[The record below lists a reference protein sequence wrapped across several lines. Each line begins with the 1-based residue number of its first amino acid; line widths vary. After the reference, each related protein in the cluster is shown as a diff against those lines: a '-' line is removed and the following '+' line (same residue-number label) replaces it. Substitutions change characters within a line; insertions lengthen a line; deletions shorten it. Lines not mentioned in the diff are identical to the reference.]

1 MWVVKFCV
9 TSIKPLSASGGQGKN
24 KNKMSRIGKNPVTIT
39 DGVNINVSPENVVTV
54 KGPKGELK
62 QSVDR
67 DIKVEVKDGKVEFV
81 RPTDQIRHRAMHGLY
96 RSLVNNMVKGVTEGY
111 SKKLELVGV
120 GFKAANQGNV
130 LDLALGYS
138 HNIIFEIPKEL
149 KVTTSQEKGQ
159 NPMITLESIDKQ
171 LLGQVA
177 AKIRSLRKPEPYKGK
192 GVKFAGEV
200 LRRKAGKAA
209 GK

>member
-1 MWVVKFCV
+1 
-9 TSIKPLSASGGQGKN
+9 
-24 KNKMSRIGKNPVTIT
+24 MSRIGKNPVTIT
-39 DGVNINVSPENVVTV
+39 DGVNVTVSPENIITV

-62 QSVDR
+62 QTIDR

-120 GFKAANQGNV
+120 GFKASNQGNV

-149 KVTTSQEKGQ
+149 KVVTSQEKGQ

>member
-1 MWVVKFCV
+1 
-9 TSIKPLSASGGQGKN
+9 
-24 KNKMSRIGKNPVTIT
+24 MSRIGKNPVTIT
-39 DGVNINVSPENVVTV
+39 NGVNVTVSPENIITV

-62 QSVDR
+62 QTIDR

>member
-1 MWVVKFCV
+1 
-9 TSIKPLSASGGQGKN
+9 
-24 KNKMSRIGKNPVTIT
+24 MSRIGKQPVVTPG
-39 DGVNINVSPENVVTV
+39 GVTVSVSKDNVVAV

-62 QSVDR
+62 QTIDR
-67 DIKVEVKDGKVEFV
+67 DITVEVKDGQVNFV
-81 RPTDQIRHRAMHGLY
+81 RPTDQIRHRALHGLY
-96 RSLVNNMVKGVTEGY
+96 RSLISNMVKGVTEGY

>member
-1 MWVVKFCV
+1 
-9 TSIKPLSASGGQGKN
+9 
-24 KNKMSRIGKNPVTIT
+24 MSRIGKNPVTIT
-39 DGVNINVSPENVVTV
+39 NGVNVTVSPENVITV

-62 QSVDR
+62 QMVDR
-67 DIKVEVKDGKVEFV
+67 DIKLEVKDDKVAFV

-120 GFKAANQGNV
+120 GVKAANQGNV

>member
-1 MWVVKFCV
+1 
-9 TSIKPLSASGGQGKN
+9 
-24 KNKMSRIGKNPVTIT
+24 MSRIGKKPVTIT
-39 DGVNINVSPENVVTV
+39 DGVNVTVSPENIITV

-62 QSVDR
+62 QTVDR

-171 LLGQVA
+171 LIGQVCA
-177 AKIRSLRKPEPYKGK
+177 QIRSLRKPEPYKGK
-192 GVKFAGEV
+192 GVKFPGEV
-200 LRRKAGKAA
+200 LRGQAGKAA